1 MEGGVECLRDEER
14 GLLQRMG
21 EDHERDR
28 RAPAS
33 QPLVS
38 RPLQVERRRDGQVNK
53 VDRTA
58 AVHRLRKVQHVF
70 SAPAVP
76 RAYQRTVPVSYKGL
90 AHAPSSTVMA

>member
-21 EDHERDR
+21 EDHERDG

-33 QPLVS
+33 RPSVSQP
-38 RPLQVERRRDGQVNK
+38 PQVEIGRDGQVNK

-76 RAYQRTVPVSYKGL
+76 RAYQRTLPESC
-90 AHAPSSTVMA
+90 